1 MLIHCLDST
10 LGSEYKRY
18 MESEQKTEIPVS
30 DKAFGSTDFGDVTY
44 ALPALHPLF
53 WIPVG
58 EGEGNHTPGFAK
70 AAATKRAHEETIK
83 VAKGLAATA
92 WRVLTDDDFYKA
104 ARKEYDEERKPKQ

>member
-1 MLIHCLDST
+1 
-10 LGSEYKRY
+10 
-18 MESEQKTEIPVS
+18 MEAEQKTDIPVS

-58 EGEGNHTPGFAK
+58 PGEGNHTPGFAK
-70 AAATKRAHEETIK
+70 AAATPRAHEETIK

-92 WRVLTDDDFYKA
+92 WRVLTDDEFFQA
-104 ARKEYDEERKPKQ
+104 AKKEFETERKPKQSV